1 MDQDSATPPPPR
13 GSDGKSGIFQ
23 KVNAVVA
30 GLTGLVIALGGLA
43 AATKGI
49 VWDKEP
55 SEEQQQQ
62 QAVAAQPPEPAA
74 APKEEEAAARPILFK
89 GDLYNDDD
97 EKFDAGSM
105 QLQHDGERWIL
116 TIAGE
121 DEKYR
126 YDELSTAN
134 KKLIVATSP
143 DYTST
148 LRWPVEGGVV
158 EESTKTSR
166 DKWETYGKV
175 EAAD

>member
-1 MDQDSATPPPPR
+1 MDQESATPPPPR
-13 GSDGKSGIFQ
+13 GSDSKSGIFQ

-49 VWDKEP
+49 VWDKEDKAA
-55 SEEQQQQ
+55 EEQS
-62 QAVAAQPPEPAA
+62 VVTKPLEPGA
-74 APKEEEAAARPILFK
+74 APKEKEAAARATLFK
-89 GDLYNDDD
+89 GDLYNDDY

-121 DEKYR
+121 DEKYK